1 VLRVDVASGAV
12 VRMTRTTDSISD
24 VRPSPDG
31 RAITFVRAHDLWAA
45 IVQDG
50 KARTLRLTHG
60 GSELQRNGDLDWLYP
75 EELDAKTAAWW
86 SPDATRVAYL
96 ALDETQVP
104 RFPLVA
110 YEETGGSV
118 EGLQYPKA
126 GEPNPVPSVH
136 VVGLDGAAPVALD
149 LGPDRDVYVP
159 WATWWPDGS
168 KVAVAILDRAQTRF
182 ELRLCDPAGG
192 PGTTFLVE
200 TDAHWVDVPLPPRF
214 LASRKAFVW
223 TSRRDGFWRHWLVPL
238 DGGEPRALTPAGVDV
253 EAVPSRRRGR
263 GHDLVERA
271 LAGPLARRDLE
282 GRSTA
287 AIPWRSPTTCAR
299 TTCWG
304 ARRHASSSTRRR
316 ASSSPAR
323 RSCAAPTGPRS
334 AGWRPRRRRP
344 TPRSP
349 SKRPSWSASPDP
361 RGRRAST
368 SRRCSAAVTSTRRPR
383 PVVVHTYGGP
393 GARLTKDAFG
403 GGHLLE
409 HLLAREGTWCSSST
423 DVGPAGA
430 ARPSGGRPPPAR
442 RVEVADQARA
452 VRWLAQR
459 PGVDGTRVGIWG
471 WSYGG
476 FMACAA
482 LVRAPDVFDAAVAVA
497 SVTDWRHYDTIYTER
512 YMDRPQE
519 NADGYKTTAPARR
532 AAEVRGALLL
542 CHGLADDNVHAQNTI
557 HMAEAMLQAGKRC
570 EVALY
575 AHRAHGIEGEKAHRD
590 LFGRLV
596 AHFKQHLFDAPT
608 GGKNGGSRRPRSGT
622 AGQEQPAP
630 GGGARGRGGV
640 ARERRTEARGR
651 GRARE
656 RLLGQAPEDPGG
668 QYFGSFHLP
677 YWGCVRNALCASRT
691 RPGCSRPPGGRDQR
705 GVELTQNSP
714 VAASDTGHALP
725 STRGPA
731 AMKARKRQHAR
742 PRGGRPSPSRNAEHH
757 QRETGWTWAHRPPG
771 SRRTHPRT
779 RLGRGAGRTQR
790 IDGSSR
796 VWHDTCKTSMGGS
809 DRLQRTETWLPWRP
823 CPCSSRPRARWTHA
837 PHRGADRDRSSA
849 RIAAVRSGRAHG
861 RRVVPEPGSSTR
873 VRPAQGTSQRRADR
887 SRPDPGYEQRPHA
900 RPGCQAPRPRRDRRS
915 RP

>member
-1 VLRVDVASGAV
+1 MRGLRGVRAMGNSGAVEYEHKANSRHRQVPGAVRSQAPVRPAGAAPYPAPMRSGPPRPPTSSRRFALLVALTAALGADAARAGDATPAPAAAPRARTTLTLEQALAGPKTGPGFSMEGWIPGKDAWLAWRGAGAERRLVEVDAESGTERAIVTVAALDAATKEEKPRPKTRMTGIGRAGPPSVIPCEDGRTVFVAHHGDVLRVDVASGAV

-45 IVQDG
+45 VVQDG

-118 EGLQYPKA
+118 EWLQYPKA

-223 TSRRDGFWRHWLVPL
+223 TSRRDGFWRHWLAPL

-253 EAVPSRRRGR
+253 EGGPIAIDEAAGTIWWSAPSQDLW
-263 GHDLVERA
+263 HDVIWKAPLDGGDPVAFTDDVRSHDVLGSPTARFFVDTAARLVEPRTTVLRRADGTEVRRLAAEATPAYAA
-271 LAGPLARRDLE
+271 LALEAPELVRVPGPEGTTGLDLPALVFGGRDLD
-282 GRSTA
+282 
-287 AIPWRSPTTCAR
+287 
-299 TTCWG
+299 
-304 ARRHASSSTRRR
+304 
-316 ASSSPAR
+316 
-323 RSCAAPTGPRS
+323 
-334 AGWRPRRRRP
+334 
-344 TPRSP
+344 P
-349 SKRPSWSASPDP
+349 S
-361 RGRRAST
+361 
-368 SRRCSAAVTSTRRPR
+368 RPR

-409 HLLAREGTWCSSST
+409 HLLAREGYVVLVV
-423 DVGPAGA
+423 DGRG
-430 ARPSGGRPPPAR
+430 SGGRGKAFEAVVHR
-442 RVEVADQARA
+442 RLGEVEVADQARA

-497 SVTDWRHYDTIYTER
+497 SVTDWQLNATINTQR
-512 YMDRPQE
+512 DMARPQE

-596 AHFKQHLFDAPT
+596 AHFKQHLLDAPT
-608 GGKNGGSRRPRSGT
+608 GGK
-622 AGQEQPAP
+622 
-630 GGGARGRGGV
+630 
-640 ARERRTEARGR
+640 
-651 GRARE
+651 
-656 RLLGQAPEDPGG
+656 
-668 QYFGSFHLP
+668 
-677 YWGCVRNALCASRT
+677 
-691 RPGCSRPPGGRDQR
+691 
-705 GVELTQNSP
+705 
-714 VAASDTGHALP
+714 
-725 STRGPA
+725 
-731 AMKARKRQHAR
+731 
-742 PRGGRPSPSRNAEHH
+742 
-757 QRETGWTWAHRPPG
+757 
-771 SRRTHPRT
+771 
-779 RLGRGAGRTQR
+779 
-790 IDGSSR
+790 
-796 VWHDTCKTSMGGS
+796 
-809 DRLQRTETWLPWRP
+809 
-823 CPCSSRPRARWTHA
+823 
-837 PHRGADRDRSSA
+837 
-849 RIAAVRSGRAHG
+849 
-861 RRVVPEPGSSTR
+861 
-873 VRPAQGTSQRRADR
+873 
-887 SRPDPGYEQRPHA
+887 
-900 RPGCQAPRPRRDRRS
+900 
-915 RP
+915 